1 MTSTSNSRDA
11 IVVVGAGIIG
21 LNVASILADQ
31 GLGQYV
37 TVIAEHLPGDTSIN
51 YTSPW
56 AGANFSAISGNDAN
70 ALRWDRTGYQH
81 LTRLAQQVGAE
92 SFVQQTPSTE
102 YWDDKVSDDK
112 MQSLSEYLND
122 VSPSTTARSSRT
134 VHGVLTRMHQFQIV
148 PETQLPSGVASGLK
162 YTTVTINAPEH
173 IKFLHLRLK
182 DQHGVRFLRK
192 KIADIKDAYLGSQTQ
207 VVFNCTGNASAHLAG
222 VEDPKCYPTR
232 GQIVLVKAPDVH
244 QNVMRHGRDY
254 VTYIIPRPFSNGNVI
269 LGGYMQKGVS
279 TSDTFSHETESIL
292 ERTGEL
298 SSEVRNGS
306 PEIMAV
312 LAGLRPSREGGAR
325 VEAVQLKVRD
335 QDRLLVHNYG
345 AGGTGFQA
353 GYGMAVDAVASA
365 KHILDRLSSRV
376 NQAKL

>member
-1 MTSTSNSRDA
+1 MTSSNSRDS
-11 IVVVGAGIIG
+11 IVIVGAGIIG

-56 AGANFSAISGNDAN
+56 AGANFSAISGHDAN

-81 LTRLAQQVGAE
+81 LTRLAKQVGAE

-112 MQSLSEYLND
+112 MQSLSHYLQD
-122 VSPSTTARSSRT
+122 FHIIPQ
-134 VHGVLTRMHQFQIV
+134 GEL
-148 PETQLPSGVASGLK
+148 PEGVASGLK

-173 IKFLHLRLK
+173 IKFLHRRLK
-182 DQHGVRFLRK
+182 DNHGVCFVRK
-192 KIADIKDAYLGSQTQ
+192 KIADIQDAYLSPKTQ

-232 GQIVLVKAPDVH
+232 GQIVLVKAPEVH

-279 TSDTFSHETESIL
+279 TSDTFTEETDSIL
-292 ERTGEL
+292 ERTSEL
-298 SSEVRNGS
+298 SSEVRDNHA
-306 PEIMAV
+306 EVLAV

-325 VEAVQLKVRD
+325 VEAVGLKVQG

-353 GYGMAVDAVASA
+353 GYGMAVDAVACA
-365 KHILDRLSSRV
+365 KIVLGRLSSRA

>member
-1 MTSTSNSRDA
+1 MASNSNRDA
-11 IVVVGAGIIG
+11 IVIVGAGIIG

-112 MQSLSEYLND
+112 MQSLSKYLND
-122 VSPSTTARSSRT
+122 
-134 VHGVLTRMHQFQIV
+134 FQIV
-148 PETQLPSGVASGLK
+148 PETQLPAGVTSGLK

-173 IKFLHLRLK
+173 IKFLHRRLQT
-182 DQHGVRFLRK
+182 QHGVRFLRK
-192 KIADIKDAYLGSQTQ
+192 KIADIKDAYLSPQTQ
-207 VVFNCTGNASAHLAG
+207 VVFNCTGNASAQLAG

-232 GQIVLVKAPDVH
+232 GQILLVKAPDVH

-292 ERTGEL
+292 ERTSEL
-298 SSEVRNGS
+298 SSEVRNGNA
-306 PEIMAV
+306 EIMAV

-325 VEAVQLKVRD
+325 VEAVKLKVRD

-365 KHILDRLSSRV
+365 KPILDRLSSRV